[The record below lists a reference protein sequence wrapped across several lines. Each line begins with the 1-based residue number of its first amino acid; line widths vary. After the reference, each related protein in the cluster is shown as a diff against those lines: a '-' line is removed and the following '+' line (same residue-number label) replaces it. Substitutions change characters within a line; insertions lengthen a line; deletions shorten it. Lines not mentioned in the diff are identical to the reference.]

1 MEQPEHNSTQE
12 ERAAKYQEYLKRL
25 RRIYPVDTISIG
37 EYTFFR
43 SDRVGVSNKDC
54 SKMYLLLSAEEI
66 GTRERQIEKL
76 TRGEELLDSDKLP
89 PRPMT
94 CFVVNILDKTFSFT
108 VADKERNQGIG
119 KKIYN
124 SVPQILKKLNIEDAD
139 KYIIQIA
146 GNSDHDYLKHLKS
159 LEMVNLT
166 KKEFDAQNARNIL
179 KQFSQHP
186 YQLKFR
192 EFNAIVEYAI
202 NSFIPINE
210 IAEAINANGF
220 NVAYSLYDS
229 NEETK
234 KCRNFNIKGIKP
246 TCLHKNFID
255 DKSFKVLSLFGELD
269 KDDSSRE
276 FRAFQEYLK
285 EEHQNRRNAGKS
297 IPLNLEKYW
306 ELSYMILNY
315 DSAGLLFKYVDPGLK
330 KVIKRDAIALFERM
344 DPEHKKNL
352 NSGPD
357 HESIMILKVLQD
369 SGLLDVDTYIELY
382 QGALNRNYSLSD
394 FRTFAIRYCGLKI
407 ANEASKTISNDVYCP
422 APKGKWQIQRYGD
435 DKAKL
440 QRVVIP
446 PKIAKGKNRE
456 DLKEYLHKEMKE
468 GIKPEDKP
476 IKTTMTIRK
485 GNGRKIRVNDLITW
499 MFGDF
504 QKNKG
509 YLNIQFDQGKTYATF
524 PPQTPKKVLEI
535 VQEAFR
541 KIEDPN
547 YGGRE

>member
-1 MEQPEHNSTQE
+1 MEQPKPNITQE
-12 ERAAKYQEYLKRL
+12 ERARKYQEYLKSL
-25 RRIYPVDTISIG
+25 RIIYPVDTISIG
-37 EYTFFR
+37 DHKFFR
-43 SDRVGVSNKDC
+43 GEKALGLKVSNFKD
-54 SKMYLLLSAEEI
+54 YLLLDEKEI
-66 GTRERQIEKL
+66 DIKNRQIKKL
-76 TRGEELLDSDKLP
+76 TIGEELSDTDKLP
-89 PRPMT
+89 PRERT
-94 CFVVNILDKTFSFT
+94 YFVVNTRDKTFSYA
-108 VADKERNQGIG
+108 VAYEERNQGLG
-119 KKIYN
+119 KEIYN
-124 SVPQILKKLNIEDAD
+124 SVPQILEALQIEDAD

-146 GNSDHDYLKHLKS
+146 GNSDHDYLRHLKS
-159 LEMVNLT
+159 LKMVDLT
-166 KKEFDAQNARNIL
+166 KKEYDAENARKIL

-192 EFNAIVEYAI
+192 EFNSIVEYAI
-202 NSFIPINE
+202 NSFVPINE
-210 IAEAINANGF
+210 IADAINANGF

-229 NEETK
+229 NEYTK
-234 KCRNFNIKGIKP
+234 KCRDFNITGIKP
-246 TCLHKNFID
+246 TCLHEKFLN

-269 KDDSSRE
+269 KEDCSRE

-285 EEHQNRRNAGKS
+285 EEHQKRKNTGKS
-297 IPLNLEKYW
+297 IPSNLEKYGA
-306 ELSYMILNY
+306 LSYMILNY
-315 DSAGLLFKYVDPGLK
+315 DAAGLLFKYVDPRLK
-330 KVIKRDAIALFERM
+330 EVIKRDSITLFERM
-344 DPEHKKNL
+344 DTEHKKIL

-369 SGLLDVDTYIELY
+369 SGLLDVDTYIELS
-382 QGALNRNYSLSD
+382 QRALNRNYSLSD
-394 FRTFAIRYCGLKI
+394 FRTFAIRYCEPKV
-407 ANEASKTISNDVYCP
+407 ANEASKILSNDVYCP

-456 DLKEYLHKEMKE
+456 DLKKYLHKEMKE
-468 GIKPEDKP
+468 VIKPEDRS

-485 GNGRKIRVNDLITW
+485 GNGRKIKVNDLITW

-509 YLNIQFDQGKTYATF
+509 YLNIQFDQGETYATF

-541 KIEDPN
+541 RIEDPN

>member
-12 ERAAKYQEYLKRL
+12 ERALKYQKYLEKI

-43 SDRVGVSNKDC
+43 GGRLGVSNEDC

-66 GTRERQIEKL
+66 GIRERQIEKL

-94 CFVVNILDKTFSFT
+94 CFVVNTLDKTFSYT
-108 VADKERNQGIG
+108 VAYKERNQGLG

-124 SVPQILKKLNIEDAD
+124 SVPQILEALQIEDAD

-146 GNSDHDYLKHLKS
+146 GNSDHDYLRHLKS
-159 LEMVNLT
+159 LKMVDLT
-166 KKEFDAQNARNIL
+166 EKEYDAENARKIL

-186 YQLKFR
+186 YQLKYS
-192 EFNAIVEYAI
+192 EFIAIVEYAI
-202 NSFIPINE
+202 NSFVPINE
-210 IAEAINANGF
+210 IADAINANGF

-229 NEETK
+229 NEYTK

-246 TCLHKNFID
+246 TCLHENFID

-269 KDDSSRE
+269 KEDCSRE
-276 FRAFQEYLK
+276 FRAFREYLK
-285 EEHQNRRNAGKS
+285 EEYQKRRNAGES
-297 IPLNLEKYW
+297 IPSNLEKYG

-315 DSAGLLFKYVDPGLK
+315 DDVGLLFKYVDPSLK

-352 NSGPD
+352 NLGPD

-382 QGALNRNYSLSD
+382 QRALNRNYSLSD
-394 FRTFAIRYCGLKI
+394 FRTFAVRYCGLKM
-407 ANEASKTISNDVYCP
+407 ANEASIILSNDVYCP

-456 DLKEYLHKEMKE
+456 DLKKYLHKEMKAV
-468 GIKPEDKP
+468 IKPEDKP
-476 IKTTMTIRK
+476 IKTTMTIYK
-485 GNGRKIRVNDLITW
+485 GNRKIRVNDLITW

-504 QKNKG
+504 RKNNG

-541 KIEDPN
+541 RIEDPN